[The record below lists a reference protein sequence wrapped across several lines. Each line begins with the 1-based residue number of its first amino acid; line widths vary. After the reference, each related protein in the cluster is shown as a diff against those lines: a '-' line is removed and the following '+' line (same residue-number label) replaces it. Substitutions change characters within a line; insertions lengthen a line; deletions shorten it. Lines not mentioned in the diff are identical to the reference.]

1 MGARERKG
9 IAAARMKKTSR
20 GEGLLQSGIIF
31 AAISFLPGLGNYAFQ
46 GVISRN
52 LGNTG
57 EFGLANSALSFT
69 ALLSLPVT
77 IVTFAVTHYIA
88 RFNFAGDDER
98 LHSLLAGCRKFLF
111 RLTVAGS
118 VLAVLLVKPLSEFF
132 HFARASLMLA
142 ALTFALAGLWA
153 AFATA
158 LCQGL
163 GWFKRLALIG
173 VMTMLLRLAFGG
185 LVTMKIP
192 TAEMVVLAS
201 VVGLLANLILL
212 YWKKDLARPSSH
224 PESPWNREFI
234 QFLAVSAACVIGSY
248 CFMQG
253 DQLAAKRYFSK
264 PDLDAYSAASLLAR
278 ALPMTVGPLL
288 TVLFTHRSGTNRHD
302 SMTEQLKLLALYA
315 AGLVGGAAGLLLLRN
330 LCLKLMARNNP
341 ETAEMLVPLTVTMVF
356 VGLLQA
362 LSLWSLASRWMK
374 ISLLYGGLGVAY
386 WIALLCVGT
395 SPATLLHAMPI
406 VSGLALGALLLFWL
420 ATMRRQK
427 SVAPV

>member
-1 MGARERKG
+1 
-9 IAAARMKKTSR
+9 MKKNTR
-20 GEGLLQSGIIF
+20 VDGLLQNGIIF

-46 GVISRN
+46 GIISRN
-52 LGNTG
+52 LGDSG
-57 EFGLANSALSFT
+57 EYGLANSALSFT

-77 IVTFAVTHYIA
+77 IVTFAITHYIA
-88 RFNFAGDDER
+88 RFNFAGEDER

-111 RLTVAGS
+111 RLTIGGS
-118 VLAVLLVKPLSEFF
+118 VLAVLLVKPLSDFF
-132 HFARASLMLA
+132 HFPRASLMLV

-185 LVTMKIP
+185 LVTMKIS

-201 VVGLLANLILL
+201 VVGLFANLVLL
-212 YWKKDLARPSSH
+212 YWKKDLARPSRY
-224 PESPWNREFI
+224 PESPWNREFV

-253 DQLAAKRYFSK
+253 DQLVAKRYFLK
-264 PDLDAYSAASLLAR
+264 PELDAYSAAGLLAR

-288 TVLFTHRSGTNRHD
+288 TVLFTHRSGKNRHD

-315 AGLVGGAAGLLLLRN
+315 IGLVGGATGLLLLRT

-341 ETAEMLVPLTVTMVF
+341 ETSEMLVPLAVTMVF

-362 LSLWSLASRWMK
+362 FSLWALASRWMK
-374 ISLLYGGLGVAY
+374 ISLLYGVLGLGY
-386 WIALLCVGT
+386 WLSL
-395 SPATLLHAMPI
+395 
-406 VSGLALGALLLFWL
+406 LALGTTPTALLQTMPVAAGTAFVVLFFFWL
-420 ATMRRQK
+420 VAMRRHKPAAQ
-427 SVAPV
+427 S